1 MSRVTALPALRN
13 RRTAAGSGRIAI
25 FTNSSH
31 TAPDFPNLFITFAV
45 DISKGCLTIRLRLY
59 PLNRIRVMPKPG
71 CIIFQRIPLFSS
83 LTFKSSDMK
92 RFLLPIAAVA
102 LWRRRKHG
110 ERRNSGYRLP
120 HRRRNERRDRRR
132 RDTIRGVCHGS
143 CRSPCKDKRSDHGS
157 RRPGRPEDSVRM
169 YRLQEIEVTAT
180 RASAARRSPIP
191 TFRTK

>member
-102 LWRRRKHG
+102 LCVAANTASA
-110 ERRNSGYRLP
+110 ENPANAVITAATETPAAISL
-120 HRRRNERRDRRR
+120 
-132 RDTIRGVCHGS
+132 TAGVTNAATAADAT
-143 CRSPCKDKRSDHGS
+143 RSAAFVTAAAVPPAKTSEAITAAAA
-157 RRPGRPEDSVRM
+157 RPGPKTPCAC
-169 YRLQEIEVTAT
+169 TAC
-180 RASAARRSPIP
+180 RRS
-191 TFRTK
+191 R

>member
-102 LWRRRKHG
+102 LCVAANTASA
-110 ERRNSGYRLP
+110 ETPATVSL
-120 HRRRNERRDRRR
+120 
-132 RDTIRGVCHGS
+132 TAGVTNAATAADAT
-143 CRSPCKDKRSDHGS
+143 RSAAF
-157 RRPGRPEDSVRM
+157 
-169 YRLQEIEVTAT
+169 VTAAAVPPAKT
-180 RASAARRSPIP
+180 SEAITAAAGRAGPKTPCAGTACRRS
-191 TFRTK
+191 R

>member
-13 RRTAAGSGRIAI
+13 RRTAAGSGRVAI

-102 LWRRRKHG
+102 LCVAANTASAETPAAVSLTAGVTNAATAADDPRRLSRQ
-110 ERRNSGYRLP
+110 LP
-120 HRRRNERRDRRR
+120 FPLQRQA
-132 RDTIRGVCHGS
+132 
-143 CRSPCKDKRSDHGS
+143 KRS
-157 RRPGRPEDSVRM
+157 RQPPARPGPKTP
-169 YRLQEIEVTAT
+169 YACTAC
-180 RASAARRSPIP
+180 RRS
-191 TFRTK
+191 R